1 MICTMIN
8 ESLLWAECSG
18 IGEGV
23 AGVLAGDA
31 RRCAFLATRRRP
43 TYPSRSP
50 RPGPHP
56 QWQGPVNNPRILP
69 PSPPAVAS
77 SSHFPPQAR
86 SPLPPSQ
93 LPTQKF
99 PPSVLLRLPPI
110 TSPATSLP
118 ARSFWTRSRRV
129 PALRS
134 RAPGTEGRR
143 GGRGGGLVGSGFSR
157 TRARCVIARSG
168 DPPRIL
174 LLF

>member
-86 SPLPPSQ
+86 SPLPPNCQ
-93 LPTQKF
+93 LKNSP
-99 PPSVLLRLPPI
+99 PPSSSASRRSPHPRLASPPEA
-110 TSPATSLP
+110 SGRGLDEFRRSALVRRARKDVAVAEAADWWARVFP
-118 ARSFWTRSRRV
+118 AR
-129 PALRS
+129 A
-134 RAPGTEGRR
+134 R
-143 GGRGGGLVGSGFSR
+143 G
-157 TRARCVIARSG
+157 A
-168 DPPRIL
+168 
-174 LLF
+174 